1 MANIE
6 RIAFINSFDSTGELN
21 QPTLHFTC
29 TELPTTLSIDFRV
42 GLVGLKPN
50 SRYSL
55 GIMVVP
61 AHLMIKKGEQFK
73 FPDGSSESASL
84 FIDTKDGHLDTGAS
98 GQVIVTL
105 SEIRIPAKGLYS
117 VTGVLQ
123 DSAEP
128 ETELHKNE
136 SFFTVELS

>member
-1 MANIE
+1 MPNIE
-6 RIAFINSFDSTGELN
+6 RIAFINSFDSKGELN

-29 TELPTTLSIDFRV
+29 TEFPTTLSIDFRV

-50 SRYSL
+50 SRYHL
-55 GIMVVP
+55 ALMVTP
-61 AHLMIKKGEQFK
+61 THLMIKKGVEFQ

-84 FIDTKDGHLDTGAS
+84 FIDTKDGHLETGAS

-105 SEIRIPAKGLYS
+105 TEIRIPAKGLYS
-117 VTGVLQ
+117 VTCVLQ
-123 DSAEP
+123 DNGETK
-128 ETELHKNE
+128 TELHTNE